1 MRNKCQEDN
10 KVNSDTEEYPEGK
23 FYYEHDEDEDENET
37 TEDRCDSEEDLIILH
52 EDKKQPANQDTLGNL
67 KKRKM
72 NNTFNEDGGCPLVSK
87 TIANPYLQKRDKEPQ
102 LTVIIILFPNSL
114 PLLVT
119 LGLHLKIPSQT

>member
-52 EDKKQPANQDTLGNL
+52 EDKN
-67 KKRKM
+67 
-72 NNTFNEDGGCPLVSK
+72 S
-87 TIANPYLQKRDKEPQ
+87 Q
-102 LTVIIILFPNSL
+102 LIRTR
-114 PLLVT
+114 
-119 LGLHLKIPSQT
+119 